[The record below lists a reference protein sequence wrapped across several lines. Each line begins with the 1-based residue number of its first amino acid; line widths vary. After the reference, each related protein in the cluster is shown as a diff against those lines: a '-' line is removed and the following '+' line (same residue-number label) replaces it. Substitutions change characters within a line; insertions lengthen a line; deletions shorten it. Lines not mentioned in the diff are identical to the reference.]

1 MSSAAAPGSEHVMR
15 GKADWKGGGIS
26 SFGRLGGYI
35 KQDFV
40 CKWHGGTDKS
50 ATASEGRKNR
60 LPKESVNVLAQ
71 GVVASS

>member
-1 MSSAAAPGSEHVMR
+1 M
-15 GKADWKGGGIS
+15 GKRTGKVEALRPLDG
-26 SFGRLGGYI
+26 LGGYI